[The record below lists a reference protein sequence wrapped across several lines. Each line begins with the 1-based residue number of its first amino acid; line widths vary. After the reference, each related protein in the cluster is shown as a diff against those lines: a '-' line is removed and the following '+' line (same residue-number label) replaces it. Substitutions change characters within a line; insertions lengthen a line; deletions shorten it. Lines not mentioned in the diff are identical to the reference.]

1 MSIFLP
7 LISLS
12 EASEQSWQGGWTGR
26 TFFCKKELLLA
37 VLVFTP
43 AEIKKGSDCWE
54 LKHIK
59 MIFRLIYWEILYFNC
74 YFVSQIRSSGIMLEP
89 KQQKLMGALTLIPTW
104 GLSATIPPPCSP
116 RPQLTCLFS
125 KAGFAFHL
133 HLISKS
139 SHLCL

>member
-1 MSIFLP
+1 MTIFLP

-104 GLSATIPPPCSP
+104 GLKCHHPPSLLTKTPADLLIQQSWFCISP
-116 RPQLTCLFS
+116 
-125 KAGFAFHL
+125 AFDF
-133 HLISKS
+133 
-139 SHLCL
+139 